1 MPLPLFFIAGA
12 VATAVGVK
20 KTNDAK
26 KDNNYAK
33 QINMFSEHQIELA
46 KKNLDFSR
54 DRTSELIKEYGH
66 EKLFILNNSIF
77 KFVESYDKIINIKFS
92 KIYEV
97 NEDET
102 KNSKNTFEEL
112 KNMVKFASSFETENI
127 DELGLGFVTAFGAYS
142 LATTIATISSSTTI
156 ASLSGVASNATL
168 AFLSSGSIA
177 AGGVGIL
184 GGLSILGGLVSGPA
198 FMVMGFVS
206 EAKAKKNLSKAL
218 ENKMKSREIVL
229 ELNKVVD
236 MCDKIS
242 RRTMVYYNLLARL
255 DAYLIRLVY
264 KLEEIIKEEG
274 IDYSKYSEDS
284 KALVIIIATVAN
296 TIKSVLNIPILNEDG
311 SLTEESE
318 SFIEDM
324 YNESS
329 YEVFISKYQ

>member
-33 QINMFSEHQIELA
+33 QMNMFSEHQIELA

-54 DRTSELIKEYGH
+54 GRTSELIKEYGH

-156 ASLSGVASNATL
+156 ASNATL

-311 SLTEESE
+311 SLSEESE

-329 YEVFISKYQ
+329 YEVYISNYQ